1 MGRADVRKDL
11 PLVFTL
17 AFEGEESKDW
27 ANVLSVSSSSKK
39 TKRTL
44 IKTQLIMKDVSC
56 KNLLSFDEL

>member
-1 MGRADVRKDL
+1 ML
-11 PLVFTL
+11 CPLAVFPL

-44 IKTQLIMKDVSC
+44 IKTQLIMKDLSG